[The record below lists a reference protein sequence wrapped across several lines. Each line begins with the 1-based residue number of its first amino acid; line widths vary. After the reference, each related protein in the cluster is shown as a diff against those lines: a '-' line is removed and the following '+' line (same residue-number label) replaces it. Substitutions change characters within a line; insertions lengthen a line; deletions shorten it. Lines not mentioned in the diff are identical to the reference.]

1 MNVSPSLATEAAELS
16 ARFAG
21 RPPEELLAW
30 AVERYGDRV
39 ALACSLGMEDVALVD
54 MLARVAKSPQ
64 IFVLDTGRLHEE
76 SYETLDSLRS
86 RYGISIEVYF
96 PDAAAV
102 QNLMRAKGAYSF
114 YESIENRKECCGV
127 RKVEPLGR
135 ALAGRAAWITGM
147 RREQAVTRGDLGL
160 VEVDPV
166 NAGLLK
172 FNPLA
177 DWTLAQL
184 EAYVKE
190 HQVPLHPLH
199 AKGYPSIGCAPCTRA
214 IQPGE
219 DLRAGRWWW
228 ESADTKECG
237 LHVKK

>member
-1 MNVSPSLATEAAELS
+1 MNASSTLATEAAELS
-16 ARFAG
+16 LRFAG

-30 AVERYGDRV
+30 AVERFGERV
-39 ALACSLGMEDVALVD
+39 VLACSLGMEDVALVD
-54 MLARVAKSPQ
+54 LLSRVTKSPQ
-64 IFVLDTGRLHEE
+64 VFVLDTGRLHEE

-86 RYGISIEVYF
+86 RYGINIEVYF

-102 QNLMRAKGAYSF
+102 QNLMRTKGAYSF

-127 RKVEPLGR
+127 RKVEPLQR

-147 RREQAVTRGDLGL
+147 RREQAVTRGDLAL

-177 DWTLAQL
+177 EWSLAQL
-184 EAYVKE
+184 EDYVKQR
-190 HQVPLHPLH
+190 QVPLHPLH

-214 IQPGE
+214 IQTGE
-219 DLRAGRWWW
+219 DIRAGRWWW